1 MRYSILSTVG
11 CVILTPVVLLVMLF
25 LMLLAV
31 VTTTFTSSFFFL
43 RFTLLAIEMVSGL
56 TLESTNWLLSHCM
69 LRIEG
74 YLNRYRKQHK
84 TQSPSQSIV
93 MRRKKLSTSSLKL
106 SQLPFKAT
114 VKSKYSV
121 SVPGTPDPELFHHRM
136 TL

>member
-31 VTTTFTSSFFFL
+31 ITTTFTSSFFFL

-56 TLESTNWLLSHCM
+56 TLESTHWLLSHCM

-74 YLNRYRKQHK
+74 YLNRYRKQQK
-84 TQSPSQSIV
+84 QLPSQSIV